1 VHTVRFAIAAA
12 IVAALP
18 SILVIRE
25 THAQETITVTEDS
38 AMPDTDGDGNSACG
52 CGNGQNPPWHASVGG
67 SHCGPVCRP
76 HGVFHANPCGQLH
89 VRRHL
94 HHGTTMP
101 PLFPRLHGLCA
112 EGFMPTPPPLAVPRC
127 HQCGAA
133 IEGGF

>member
-1 VHTVRFAIAAA
+1 MHTVRFAIATA
-12 IVAALP
+12 IVAAFP
-18 SILVIRE
+18 SILVIRT
-25 THAQETITVTEDS
+25 THAQETITVTEES
-38 AMPDTDGDGNSACG
+38 AMPGMGGNGGSECG
-52 CGNGQNPPWHASVGG
+52 CRNVQTPPWHASVGG
-67 SHCGPVCRP
+67 SHCGPVCHH

-94 HHGTTMP
+94 HHGTTLP

>member
-1 VHTVRFAIAAA
+1 MHTVRFAIAAA

-18 SILVIRE
+18 SILVIRNAR
-25 THAQETITVTEDS
+25 AQETITVTEES
-38 AMPDTDGDGNSACG
+38 AMSAMDGNGGSECG
-52 CGNGQNPPWHASVGG
+52 CRNVQNPPWHASVGG
-67 SHCGPVCRP
+67 SHCGPVCQP

-94 HHGTTMP
+94 HHGTTLP
-101 PLFPRLHGLCA
+101 PLFPRLHGWCA

>member
-1 VHTVRFAIAAA
+1 MHIVRFTITAA

-25 THAQETITVTEDS
+25 TRAQETITIEESGMQD
-38 AMPDTDGDGNSACG
+38 MDGNEGSACG

-67 SHCGPVCRP
+67 CHCGPVCRP

-94 HHGTTMP
+94 HHGTTLP
-101 PLFPRLHGLCA
+101 PLFPRLQGLCA
-112 EGFMPTPPPLAVPRC
+112 DGFMPTPPPLAVPRC